1 MSKKS
6 SENATEKA
14 TDRLDV
20 RVLIIGGTG
29 GIGRA
34 LAERYASLGS
44 DVIITSRDAGRAAA
58 TAAEIGPNVRG
69 IALDIAEPEKIA
81 VMLSGVGPIDRLLI
95 VAIERDSNTVRNY
108 DIVKARRAVTV
119 KLVGYTEVVH
129 VMLDRMNTDAS
140 VVIFGGLA
148 GQRPYPGSTTV
159 TMVNGAVT
167 AMIKTMAVELA
178 PIRFNAIHPGII
190 GDTPAWKDKPQAL
203 EAVRARTPGGR
214 LATTEDVVDAVKFL
228 FNNKGVNGVN
238 LIVDGGWI
246 LQ

>member
-1 MSKKS
+1 M
-6 SENATEKA
+6 NDQLKA
-14 TDRLDV
+14 N
-20 RVLIIGGTG
+20 VLIAGGTG

-44 DVIITSRDAGRAAA
+44 DVIITSRSAERAAA

-81 VMLSGVGPIDRLLI
+81 SMLESVGRIDRLLI
-95 VAIERDSNTVRNY
+95 VAVERDHNSVRNY
-108 DIVKARRAVTV
+108 DIAKARRGVTV
-119 KLVGYTEVVH
+119 KLVGYTEIVH
-129 VMLDRMNTDAS
+129 TLLDRFSDEAS

-148 GQRPYPGSTTV
+148 SERPYPGSTTI
-159 TMVNGAVT
+159 TMVNGAVRS
-167 AMIKTMAVELA
+167 MIKAMAVELA

-190 GDTPAWKDKPQAL
+190 GDTPAWADKPEAL
-203 EAVRARTPGGR
+203 ERVRQRTPGGR

-238 LIVDGGWI
+238 LVVDGGWM

>member
-1 MSKKS
+1 MSD
-6 SENATEKA
+6 T
-14 TDRLDV
+14 LDA
-20 RVLIIGGTG
+20 RVLIVGGTG

-44 DVIITSRDAGRAAA
+44 DVVITSRDAGRAAS

-69 IALDIAEPEKIA
+69 LALDIAEPERIA
-81 VMLSGVGPIDRLLI
+81 DMLADVGEIDRLLI
-95 VAIERDSNTVRNY
+95 VAVERDSNSVRNY
-108 DIVKARRAVTV
+108 DIAKARRAVTV
-119 KLVGYTEVVH
+119 KLVGYTEIVH
-129 VMLDRMNTDAS
+129 AMLGRFSEDAS

-148 GQRPYPGSTTV
+148 SERPYPGSTTI
-159 TMVNGAVT
+159 TMVNGAVRS
-167 AMIKTMAVELA
+167 MIKTMAVELA

-190 GDTPAWKDKPQAL
+190 GDTPAWSGKPEAL

-214 LATTEDVVDAVKFL
+214 LATTDDVVDAVKFL

-238 LIVDGGWI
+238 LVVDGGWM

>member
-1 MSKKS
+1 MS
-6 SENATEKA
+6 EK
-14 TDRLDV
+14 LDV
-20 RVLIIGGTG
+20 TVLIVGGTG

-44 DVIITSRDAGRAAA
+44 DVVITSRSADRAAA

-81 VMLSGVGPIDRLLI
+81 DMLANVGQIDRLLI
-95 VAIERDSNTVRNY
+95 VAIERDSNSIRNY
-108 DIVKARRAVTV
+108 DIAKARRAVTV

-129 VMLDRMNTDAS
+129 AMLDRLSKDTS

-159 TMVNGAVT
+159 TMVNGAVSS
-167 AMIKTMAVELA
+167 MIKTMAVELA
-178 PIRFNAIHPGII
+178 PIRFNAIHPGVI
-190 GDTPAWKDKPQAL
+190 GDTPAWSDKPEAL
-203 EAVRARTPGGR
+203 AAARARTPGGR

-238 LIVDGGWI
+238 LVVDGGWI

>member
-1 MSKKS
+1 MSQ
-6 SENATEKA
+6 
-14 TDRLDV
+14 DRLDA
-20 RVLIIGGTG
+20 RVLIVGGTG

-34 LAERYASLGS
+34 LAERYQSLGS

-58 TAAEIGPNVRG
+58 VAAEIGPNVQG

-81 VMLSGVGPIDRLLI
+81 GMLADVGNIDRLLI
-95 VAIERDSNTVRNY
+95 VAIERDSNTVKNY
-108 DIVKARRAVTV
+108 DLNKARRAVTV

-129 VMLDRMNTDAS
+129 VMLSRMNPDAS
-140 VVIFGGLA
+140 IVIFGGLA
-148 GQRPYPGSTTV
+148 GMRPYPGSTTV

-167 AMIKTMAVELA
+167 AMIRTMAVELA
-178 PIRFNAIHPGII
+178 PIRVNAIHPGII
-190 GDTPAWKDKPQAL
+190 CDTPAWKDKPEAL
-203 EAVRARTPGGR
+203 EAVRKRTPGGR

-238 LIVDGGWI
+238 LVIDGGWI

>member
-1 MSKKS
+1 MN
-6 SENATEKA
+6 EQLKA
-14 TDRLDV
+14 N
-20 RVLIIGGTG
+20 VLIVGGTG

-44 DVIITSRDAGRAAA
+44 DVVITSRDAGRAAS

-69 IALDIAEPEKIA
+69 IALDIAEPERIA
-81 VMLSGVGPIDRLLI
+81 DSLAELGRIDRVLI
-95 VAIERDSNTVRNY
+95 VAIERDHNSVRDY
-108 DIVKARRAVTV
+108 DIAKARRGVTV
-119 KLVGYTEVVH
+119 KLVGYTEIVH
-129 VMLDRMNTDAS
+129 VLLDRLSEEAS

-148 GQRPYPGSTTV
+148 ADRPYPGSATI
-159 TMVNGAVT
+159 TMVNGAVKS
-167 AMIKTMAVELA
+167 MIKSMAVELA

-190 GDTPAWKDKPQAL
+190 ADTPAWADKP
-203 EAVRARTPGGR
+203 EVIERVRERTPGGR

-238 LIVDGGWI
+238 LVIDGGWM

>member
-1 MSKKS
+1 MSEKA
-6 SENATEKA
+6 SERTSEKA

-20 RVLIIGGTG
+20 RVLIVGGTG

-69 IALDIAEPEKIA
+69 IALDIAEPEKIDA
-81 VMLSGVGPIDRLLI
+81 MLSGVGPIDRLLI
-95 VAIERDSNTVRNY
+95 VAIERDANTVRNY
-108 DIVKARRAVTV
+108 DIAKARRAVTV

-167 AMIKTMAVELA
+167 AMVKTMAVELA

>member
-1 MSKKS
+1 M
-6 SENATEKA
+6 ADT
-14 TDRLDV
+14 LDA

-34 LAERYASLGS
+34 LAERYGSLGS
-44 DVIITSRDAGRAAA
+44 DVVITSRSADRAAA
-58 TAAEIGPNVRG
+58 TAAEIGSNVRG
-69 IALDIAEPEKIA
+69 IALDIAEPEQIA
-81 VMLSGVGPIDRLLI
+81 DMLASVGPIDRLLI

-108 DIVKARRAVTV
+108 DIAKARRAVTV

-129 VMLDRMNTDAS
+129 TMLDRMSDDSS

-148 GQRPYPGSTTV
+148 GERPYPGSTTV
-159 TMVNGAVT
+159 TMVNGAVSS
-167 AMIKTMAVELA
+167 MIKTMAVELA

-190 GDTPAWKDKPQAL
+190 GDTPAWADKPAAL
-203 EAVRARTPGGR
+203 EAARARTPGGR

-228 FNNKGVNGVN
+228 FNNRGVNGVN
-238 LIVDGGWI
+238 LVIDGGWI

>member
-1 MSKKS
+1 MD
-6 SENATEKA
+6 
-14 TDRLDV
+14 DRLDAK
-20 RVLIIGGTG
+20 VLIVGGTG

-34 LAERYASLGS
+34 LAERYAALGS
-44 DVIITSRDAGRAAA
+44 DVVITSRDAGRAASL
-58 TAAEIGPNVRG
+58 AAEIGSNVRG
-69 IALDIAEPEKIA
+69 IALDIAEPENIA
-81 VMLSGVGPIDRLLI
+81 RMLEGVGRIDRLLI
-95 VAIERDSNTVRNY
+95 VAVERDSNSVRDY
-108 DIVKARRAVTV
+108 DLAKARRAVTA

-129 VMLDRMNTDAS
+129 AMLDRLTDEAS

-148 GQRPYPGSTTV
+148 SERPYPGSTTI
-159 TMVNGAVT
+159 TMINGAVKS
-167 AMIKTMAVELA
+167 MIKSMAVELA

-190 GDTPAWKDKPQAL
+190 GDTPAWADKPEVL

-238 LIVDGGWI
+238 LVIDGGWM

>member
-1 MSKKS
+1 MK
-6 SENATEKA
+6 EKE
-14 TDRLDV
+14 TLDA

-44 DVIITSRDAGRAAA
+44 DVVITSRDEARAQAA
-58 TAAEIGPNVRG
+58 AAEIGPTVRG
-69 IALDIAEPEKIA
+69 IALDIAEPERIA
-81 VMLSGVGPIDRLLI
+81 DMLSGVGPIDRLLI
-95 VAIERDSNTVRNY
+95 VAIERDYNTVRDY
-108 DIVKARRAVTV
+108 DVAKARRAVTV

-129 VMLDRMNTDAS
+129 AMLDRMNPDAS
-140 VVIFGGLA
+140 IVIFGGLA

-167 AMIKTMAVELA
+167 SMVKTMCVELA
-178 PIRFNAIHPGII
+178 PIRINAIHPGII
-190 GDTPAWKDKPQAL
+190 GDTPAWKDKPEVL
-203 EAVRARTPGGR
+203 EAVRKRTPGGR

-228 FNNKGVNGVN
+228 FNNKGINGVN
-238 LIVDGGWI
+238 LVVDGGWI